1 MLGDDGT
8 ATTELTGKLAIIELE
23 AETMTGED
31 QKVKTGTV
39 FGTVKTLDN
48 GAVAITAVGTET
60 KLVDGTFDG
69 TDQAETTTSLETPGT
84 GTTVLIEAT
93 ALLLAE
99 IITGELKLEA
109 IVIVAGT
116 INTLDGAT
124 DTITPVGTLTID
136 ELATYD
142 GTA

>member
-1 MLGDDGT
+1 
-8 ATTELTGKLAIIELE
+8 
-23 AETMTGED
+23 
-31 QKVKTGTV
+31 
-39 FGTVKTLDN
+39 
-48 GAVAITAVGTET
+48 VAITAVGTET